1 MFRILGNVRLPQKKI
16 NQRLFKRLILYYN
29 VGEASSPAG
38 KISTKADSAPSAPA
52 DDSRQAVRQ
61 TTRARPAG
69 TGDPSAALPFGMAGT
84 GTGTL
89 TMLTDV
95 SRDLYLFDILPC
107 F

>member
-1 MFRILGNVRLPQKKI
+1 MNLGARKRNLKKI

-29 VGEASSPAG
+29 VGESPG
-38 KISTKADSAPSAPA
+38 KISTKADSAPSAWT
-52 DDSRQAVRQ
+52 DDSRLAVDQ
-61 TTRARPAG
+61 TTRTRPAG
-69 TGDPSAALPFGMAGT
+69 AAAPSAAHPFGMAKR

-95 SRDLYLFDILPC
+95 SRDLYLFDILSC